1 MTTGFLIG
9 VMWSLTA
16 GVATL
21 AGPIHMIRLR
31 RAQGLPNHPV
41 FTVGWVLGLLTAS
54 VAPWLL
60 APALD
65 PDGSMGNLQE
75 AWVIGLP
82 IGLVLGPV
90 AGVLWARASLNT
102 LRTYFPELLRQK

>member
-1 MTTGFLIG
+1 VTTG
-9 VMWSLTA
+9 
-16 GVATL
+16 
-21 AGPIHMIRLR
+21 
-31 RAQGLPNHPV
+31 
-41 FTVGWVLGLLTAS
+41 
-54 VAPWLL
+54 L

-75 AWVIGLP
+75 ACVIGLP

-102 LRTYFPELLRQK
+102 LRTYFPERLRQK

>member
-1 MTTGFLIG
+1 M
-9 VMWSLTA
+9 
-16 GVATL
+16 
-21 AGPIHMIRLR
+21 
-31 RAQGLPNHPV
+31 
-41 FTVGWVLGLLTAS
+41 LGLLTAS

-60 APALD
+60 ALALD

-75 AWVIGLP
+75 ARMIGLP

-102 LRTYFPELLRQK
+102 LRTYLPERLRQK